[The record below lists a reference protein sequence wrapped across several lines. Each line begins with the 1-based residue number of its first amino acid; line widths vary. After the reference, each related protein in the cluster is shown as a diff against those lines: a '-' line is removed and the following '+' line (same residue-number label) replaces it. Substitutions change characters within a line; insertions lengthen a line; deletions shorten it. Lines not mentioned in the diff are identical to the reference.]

1 MWAGFYGGVQEFGR
15 LSFPFYVK
23 KTERFNN
30 QLGFFVYA
38 VASFDE
44 TFPTLSLLGVFLIF
58 GTGMK

>member
-1 MWAGFYGGVQEFGR
+1 MWAGVQEVGR
-15 LSFPFYVK
+15 LFFPYYVK
-23 KTERFNN
+23 KTERFKN

-44 TFPTLSLLGVFLIF
+44 TFPTLSMFGVFLIF

>member
-1 MWAGFYGGVQEFGR
+1 VQEVR
-15 LSFPFYVK
+15 SSLSLFMFK
-23 KTERFNN
+23 KTERYKN

-44 TFPTLSLLGVFLIF
+44 TFPILSLFGVFLIF